1 VTVFLTA
8 PLPEL
13 LARCNAAPQTAQIT
27 CNEAEEE
34 TAARPLLTSPE
45 PPEDRLARR
54 LPHYQR
60 AHLTVDTSGA
70 PPTELVDRILHWLSQ
85 DRSSKDRL
93 SRPESG

>member
-34 TAARPLLTSPE
+34 TAARPLLTAPE

-60 AHLTVDTSGA
+60 AHLTVDTSGV
-70 PPTELVDRILHWLSQ
+70 PPIEVVDRILHWLSE
-85 DRSSKDRL
+85 DRL
-93 SRPESG
+93 SGPESA